1 MMYSMTII
9 ASLLG
14 SALGFSSTPMDPTPT
29 PVPTPMDMKVPCSTP
44 VTVTVTVKDTW
55 CKTSHPH
62 DFMGNIGGD
71 GPINGPF
78 TPPDVKAGAH
88 TSPTVVYTHGASAPP
103 AYGGHATQGGAKVLK
118 VCLVSGAA
126 ACSPGAALCCP
137 ALLGWTLQAPGCL
150 TIRGLPHPGVAD
162 IATTGNPAVFIADM
176 TSHFLTHWKGGP
188 ATSCGAVDPTPAQ
201 TSVDL
206 LLNEQNTKVSAI
218 QHAQTALGCSS
229 QTRRSQLAQGG
240 PLGASRALA
249 AGCAVEGCGVALV
262 LPAPNKAPS

>member
-29 PVPTPMDMKVPCSTP
+29 PMPTPMDMKVPCSTP

-55 CKTSHPH
+55 CKASHPH

-103 AYGGHATQGGAKVLK
+103 AYGGHATQ
-118 VCLVSGAA
+118 
-126 ACSPGAALCCP
+126 
-137 ALLGWTLQAPGCL
+137 
-150 TIRGLPHPGVAD
+150 GVAD

-206 LLNEQNTKVSAI
+206 LLNEQNTKISAI
-218 QHAQTALGCSS
+218 HMMAPSPDWFTGIKNIEMCVDGYWAKTMTVTGVPCDAGVDGGVYFRTADVP
-229 QTRRSQLAQGG
+229 QG
-240 PLGASRALA
+240 LNMNKIAMIKCDGAS
-249 AGCAVEGCGVALV
+249 GPFCNEDNTGVNPVVEFLIETM
-262 LPAPNKAPS
+262 

>member
-1 MMYSMTII
+1 MPAVLADARHHSPRAKPTGTTSPDAITIGRLHLLLI
-9 ASLLG
+9 VGLAASASGFG
-14 SALGFSSTPMDPTPT
+14 SLPAHTPTPT
-29 PVPTPMDMKVPCSTP
+29 PPRVPCSTP

-78 TPPDVKAGAH
+78 TPPTVKAGAH
-88 TSPTVVYTHGASAPP
+88 TSPTVVYTHGASATP
-103 AYGGHATQGGAKVLK
+103 AWGEYATQGGAKVLK

-176 TSHFLTHWKGGP
+176 TSHFLTH
-188 ATSCGAVDPTPAQ
+188 
-201 TSVDL
+201 L
-206 LLNEQNTKVSAI
+206 LRA
-218 QHAQTALGCSS
+218 ALWA
-229 QTRRSQLAQGG
+229 RAEPL
-240 PLGASRALA
+240 PLG
-249 AGCAVEGCGVALV
+249 V
-262 LPAPNKAPS
+262 P

>member
-1 MMYSMTII
+1 M
-9 ASLLG
+9 A
-14 SALGFSSTPMDPTPT
+14 
-29 PVPTPMDMKVPCSTP
+29 
-44 VTVTVTVKDTW
+44 
-55 CKTSHPH
+55 
-62 DFMGNIGGD
+62 N
-71 GPINGPF
+71 
-78 TPPDVKAGAH
+78 
-88 TSPTVVYTHGASAPP
+88 
-103 AYGGHATQGGAKVLK
+103 
-118 VCLVSGAA
+118 
-126 ACSPGAALCCP
+126 
-137 ALLGWTLQAPGCL
+137 
-150 TIRGLPHPGVAD
+150 
-162 IATTGNPAVFIADM
+162 IATTGSPTEFITAM
-176 TSHFLTHWKGGP
+176 TSQFHSHWTASP

>member
-14 SALGFSSTPMDPTPT
+14 SALGFSSTPMDMEPTPM
-29 PVPTPMDMKVPCSTP
+29 PTPMDMKVPCSTP

-126 ACSPGAALCCP
+126 ACSPGAA
-137 ALLGWTLQAPGCL
+137 ALLSRP
-150 TIRGLPHPGVAD
+150 PGVDSPGSRLPDYTAFHTQ
-162 IATTGNPAVFIADM
+162 AWP
-176 TSHFLTHWKGGP
+176 TSQPLVARP
-188 ATSCGAVDPTPAQ
+188 RSSPT
-201 TSVDL
+201 
-206 LLNEQNTKVSAI
+206 
-218 QHAQTALGCSS
+218 
-229 QTRRSQLAQGG
+229 
-240 PLGASRALA
+240 
-249 AGCAVEGCGVALV
+249 
-262 LPAPNKAPS
+262 